1 MKSNQQKPVKAALE
15 QKHQRRR
22 KSRKSAARWLSYAA
36 AGAATI
42 AAGQHTNADVVINS
56 GNIGPGDLPIEF
68 PGELDLSIPIDLDN
82 DGSFDVSIIHD
93 HEISYYDLGGGQVVA
108 DGTILGHFASS
119 LGNQGEACT
128 SPTDCYHYAI
138 RFTNLSSIGPARESM
153 TNAPDYFLIDGPGF
167 PTYSGWAE
175 DPSAGFLGVRFE
187 ISGNTH
193 FGFVEIEIDTGLNER
208 DQPGNIPTI
217 LSYGY
222 ESIPNSE
229 IGFTP
234 IASGDF
240 DMDGEYTC
248 DDIDLLYG
256 EISAGTHDPAFD
268 LTSDALVNGDDVGS
282 WLAEAGSDKGYS
294 EPIRPGDA
302 DLNGVVNATDL
313 NVLGLNWQATD
324 ATSWCQADFNH
335 DANVN
340 SADLNDIGINWLSD
354 ITVAANATASVP
366 EPNSLGLMALGATG
380 LLGLRRFRKGK
391 RGKKTTENISS

>member
-1 MKSNQQKPVKAALE
+1 MKANQHNAVRAALE

-22 KSRKSAARWLSYAA
+22 KSRKSAARWLSYTA

-42 AAGQHTNADVVINS
+42 AAGQHTNADVVING
-56 GNIGPGDLPIEF
+56 GNIGPGSLPLVY
-68 PGELDLSIPIDLDN
+68 PGEIDLSIPIDLDN

-93 HEISYYDLGGGQVVA
+93 HRISYYNLGGGQVLA
-108 DGTILGHFASS
+108 DGTILGHFASYN
-119 LGNQGEACT
+119 GNLGEACT
-128 SPTDCYHYAI
+128 SPTACYHYAI
-138 RFTNLSSIGPARESM
+138 RFTNLSSIGPAHESM

-167 PTYSGWAE
+167 PLFSGWAE

-229 IGFTP
+229 IGFTS

-248 DDIDLLYG
+248 GDIDLLYG
-256 EISAGTHDPAFD
+256 EISAGTHDPTFD
-268 LTSDALVNGDDVGS
+268 LTSDELVNGDDVGS
-282 WLAEAGSDKGYS
+282 WLAEAGSAKGY
-294 EPIRPGDA
+294 G
-302 DLNGVVNATDL
+302 
-313 NVLGLNWQATD
+313 
-324 ATSWCQADFNH
+324 
-335 DANVN
+335 
-340 SADLNDIGINWLSD
+340 
-354 ITVAANATASVP
+354 
-366 EPNSLGLMALGATG
+366 
-380 LLGLRRFRKGK
+380 
-391 RGKKTTENISS
+391 